1 MQRIDMRYEM
11 YGFLLDGKI
20 LFDIGNRKILH
31 YSFEE
36 PDLPIFI
43 KVVSLNETQARL
55 LRFLLMNRNVPVIER
70 TDIMQCVWDVWN
82 LSSSNQRLWQ
92 SINSLRKKLASFGLS
107 DDLIKN
113 VHGMGYSVDETRVLS
128 LVIK

>member
-1 MQRIDMRYEM
+1 M

-20 LFDIGNRKILH
+20 LFDIGNRKILQ

-36 PDLPIFI
+36 NDLPIFI

-55 LRFLLMNRNVPVIER
+55 LRFLLMKRHDSIIKR
-70 TDIMQCVWDVWN
+70 TEILYSVWDAFN

-107 DDLIKN
+107 DDFIKN
-113 VHGMGYSVDETRVLS
+113 VHGIGYSVDKTRVLS
-128 LVIK
+128 LFVN